1 MNTFGSRLRKLRK
14 QKTPHSMKEF
24 GKLFGLSESAIG
36 MYERDEREPDFQ
48 TLNDIATYLDVTLDY
63 LLGRSDG
70 VSDTSSNEDK
80 EFEAFANDPSL
91 QKWYK
96 ELPESNEEDLRRL
109 RKIWEILKEN
119 GNI

>member
-1 MNTFGSRLRKLRK
+1 MENILAARLKGLREK
-14 QKTPHSMKEF
+14 TNRTQKEIA
-24 GKLFGLSESAIG
+24 KLFGLTNYQLSRYESGISN
-36 MYERDEREPDFQ
+36 PDPDLIKRFA
-48 TLNDIATYLDVTLDY
+48 DYYDVTTDY
-63 LLGRSDG
+63 LLGRSNNPE
-70 VSDTSSNEDK
+70 SNISNEDK

-109 RKIWEILKEN
+109 RKMWEILKEN